1 MHNTRETMKSI
12 LLASASI
19 VAFAGA
25 AAAQGITFGGTAE
38 LGFNDE
44 EEDGF
49 FYSADLDVT
58 FTTTLDNGLTASATF
73 TLPIASNNLGNTN
86 IGVDDNFVLAIESE
100 GFGGLF
106 FGDTAFAAETYWDPG
121 FAMASDNFSE
131 QDNETVIR
139 GEGVFNDFTFGVS
152 GIVADADNDRPGRG
166 GSGRDYLDQ
175 ISLGGTGNFGMFALD
190 FAYQEESSIAAGR
203 IYDED
208 TDTDE
213 DVYDT
218 NNEDFNPNEIVAVA
232 AGTTFGGA
240 DLKFA
245 VSRDLTAETTSYGVL
260 ARYPFGPVTLTGSY
274 TFEPDFDEDSWKVQ
288 ADYATGAITASV
300 FYESE
305 IGDENWGVEAGYA
318 FDENTN
324 IYVGYIEDDGAYAGA
339 RAGIGSNAYVEASY
353 SEFTDAGPTE
363 FRQGTTLLVGLTF

>member
-1 MHNTRETMKSI
+1 MKRI

-25 AAAQGITFGGTAE
+25 AAAQNITFGGTAE

-58 FTTTLDNGLTASATF
+58 FTTTLDNGLVASATF

-106 FGDTAFAAETYWDPG
+106 FGDTAFAAETRWDPG

-131 QDNETVIR
+131 QDNETVLR
-139 GEGVFNDFTFGVS
+139 GDGVFGDWEFSVS
-152 GIVADADNDRPGRG
+152 GIVADADNDRPGTG

-175 ISLGGTGNFGMFALD
+175 ISLGGAGSFGNFVID
-190 FAYQEESSIAAGR
+190 FAYQEESQIASDRVGL
-203 IYDED
+203 DES
-208 TDTDE
+208 E
-213 DVYDT
+213 EGVYDSA
-218 NNEDFNPNEIVAVA
+218 NDDFNPNEILAAAV
-232 AGTTFGGA
+232 GTTFGGA

-245 VSRDLTAETTSYGVL
+245 VARDLTAETTSYGVL

-274 TFEPDFDEDSWKVQ
+274 TFEPDFDEDSWRVQ
-288 ADYATGAITASV
+288 ADYASGPVTAKV

-305 IGDENWGVEAGYA
+305 VGEEDWGIEAGYA
-318 FDENTN
+318 LDDLTN
-324 IYVGYIEDDGAYAGA
+324 IYVGYIDADGAYAGA
-339 RAGIGSNAYVEASY
+339 RFGIGSNAYLEASY
-353 SEFTDAGPTE
+353 SEFSDAGPTE